1 MKIIEH
7 ESSHIKKS
15 KWILEERELFVEF
28 HNGGIYTYIDVNLE
42 DYLGFIQSESV
53 GKGFN
58 EYIKK
63 YEFTKIE

>member
-1 MKIIEH
+1 MLITEH

-15 KWILEERELFVEF
+15 KWILEENELFIEF
-28 HNGGIYTYIDVNLE
+28 HNGGVYVYSDVNLE
-42 DYLGFIQSESV
+42 DYQGFVQSEST